1 MSGSVNSVVLV
12 GRLTRDPELQTT
24 ASGLSTVWFT
34 VACDRP
40 KKKDEEGQTDFIS
53 CRAWRQQAEF
63 LSQYGAKGSLVSI
76 QGNIQTGSYQDKE
89 GRTVYTTT
97 VQADRIQLL
106 ESKSSGQQRNDYP
119 CNGTSYTRDDI
130 SRDLAEGFNTG
141 PDAGITNE
149 DLPF

>member
-12 GRLTRDPELQTT
+12 GRLTRDPELQKTV
-24 ASGLSTVWFT
+24 GGWPTVWFT

-40 KKKDEEGQTDFIS
+40 KRKDQEEQQTDFIS

-97 VQADRIQLL
+97 VVADRIQLL
-106 ESKSSGQQRNDYP
+106 ESKSSGQRNDYP
-119 CNGTSYTRDDI
+119 SNGTSYTRDDI